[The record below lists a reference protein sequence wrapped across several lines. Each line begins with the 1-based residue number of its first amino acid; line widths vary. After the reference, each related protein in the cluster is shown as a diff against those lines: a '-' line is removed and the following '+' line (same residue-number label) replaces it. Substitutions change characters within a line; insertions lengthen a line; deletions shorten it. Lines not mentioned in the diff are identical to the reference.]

1 MKLGSKSKINI
12 LAKRIEQMTNL
23 KTGFYNISEL
33 KKLKFKSLGK
43 NVLISKSIN
52 IVGEENISIG
62 SNVRIDSYTNLI
74 CQKGKITIGNYCH
87 IASSC
92 FILGTGGVT
101 MEDFSGIAPGV
112 KIFSSSD
119 NYDGSSLTNPLVG
132 DQFSKPVKKEIFI
145 GKHVIIGTNSVVL
158 PGVKIDEGVAV
169 GALSLVSKSLEKW
182 NIYIGLP
189 IKKLKRRSR
198 DLLDLEKKFL
208 SNENKISKKN
218 K

>member
-1 MKLGSKSKINI
+1 
-12 LAKRIEQMTNL
+12 MTNL
-23 KTGFYNISEL
+23 KTGFYNTSEL

-62 SNVRIDSYTNLI
+62 NNVRIDSFTNLI
-74 CQKGKITIGNYCH
+74 CQKGKISIGNYCH

-92 FILGTGGVT
+92 FILGTGGVI
-101 MEDFSGIAPGV
+101 MKDFSGFAPGV
-112 KIFSSSD
+112 KIFSASD

-132 DQFSKPVKKEIFI
+132 DFSKPIRKEIFI

-182 NIYIGLP
+182 NVYIGLP
-189 IKKLKRRSR
+189 IKKVKRRSR
-198 DLLDLEKKFL
+198 ALLDLEKKFL
-208 SNENKISKKN
+208 LNEN
-218 K
+218 